1 MSFPSTPLDFSHL
14 TPLQRLVVLQL
25 IRVRERAGL
34 SRAQMAQRTGFAP
47 AEIERIETGH
57 RALDMLEVRQWC
69 RAAGT
74 TLVEF
79 ARELDAPI
87 AALLDQ
93 EDEERRRAQEAQV
106 AQSEKPGTHLLCFA
120 PDAPPK
126 LLSVKNV
133 FAAIEFLLCT
143 SRVRVF
149 ATDSSATLGFSAN
162 DTTRENVMRGDG
174 NSGDGNSSDDA
185 AGEYTLLRP
194 TGAFLVVAGKLKG
207 SHISAS
213 APRNP
218 DLSWAPIEAWVSLCP
233 YALDLT
239 NPNNIQ
245 RLRLGSLSPLQLEL
259 VLDKFA
265 PQLSDGA
272 VEQIMGEHP
281 DGAAWMAEWN
291 D

>member
-1 MSFPSTPLDFSHL
+1 MSFPPTPLDFSHL

-34 SRAQMAQRTGFAP
+34 SRAQLAQRTGFAP

-57 RALDMLEVRQWC
+57 RALDMLEVREWC

-74 TLVEF
+74 ALVEF

-106 AQSEKPGTHLLCFA
+106 AQSEKPSTQLLCFV

-126 LLSVKNV
+126 LLSVENA
-133 FAAIEFLLCT
+133 FAAIELLLGT
-143 SRVRVF
+143 NQVRVF

-162 DTTRENVMRGDG
+162 DSTRENVMRGAGSRD
-174 NSGDGNSSDDA
+174 GDGAN
-185 AGEYTLLRP
+185 GEYTLLRP

-207 SHISAS
+207 SHVSAS
-213 APRNP
+213 APRNL
-218 DLSWAPIEAWVSLCP
+218 DLSWAPPEAWVSLCP
-233 YALDLT
+233 YALDLA
-239 NPNNIQ
+239 NPNNSE

-265 PQLSDGA
+265 PQLPDSA
-272 VEQIMGEHP
+272 VGQIMGAHP